1 MPGNKQSGM
10 KEEPAEN
17 TKKRGNMKMKTE
29 LQKQLFALQDPGYRE
44 FHAGL
49 IPGIP
54 KEDIIGIRT
63 PVLRKFAEE
72 FARDHSRGAEMFLKE
87 LPHCY
92 YEENNLHMLL
102 VTKIKDYP
110 ECLRKVEEFLPYI
123 NNWATCD
130 LPAPKCFEKHR
141 EELLPVIRKWLLTTD
156 TYTIRYG
163 IGLLMRLYLDD
174 MYRPEYADL
183 VARVRSE
190 EYYVNMMIAWYF
202 ATALAKQWDT
212 VIPYLEER
220 KLDRWV
226 HQKTIQKA
234 VESFRI
240 TSEQKVYLK
249 SLRYPRK

>member
-1 MPGNKQSGM
+1 
-10 KEEPAEN
+10 
-17 TKKRGNMKMKTE
+17 
-29 LQKQLFALQDPGYRE
+29 
-44 FHAGL
+44 
-49 IPGIP
+49 
-54 KEDIIGIRT
+54 
-63 PVLRKFAEE
+63 
-72 FARDHSRGAEMFLKE
+72 
-87 LPHCY
+87 
-92 YEENNLHMLL
+92 MLL

-110 ECLRKVEEFLPYI
+110 ECLRKVKEFLPYI

-130 LPAPKCFEKHR
+130 LPAPKCFEEYR
-141 EELLPVIRKWLLTTD
+141 EELLPVIREWLLTTD

-163 IGLLMRLYLDD
+163 IGILMRLYLDD
-174 MYRPEYADL
+174 AYRPEYADL

-190 EYYVNMMIAWYF
+190 EYYVNRMIAWYF

-240 TSEQKVYLK
+240 TPEQKVYLK
-249 SLRYPRK
+249 SLRYSKK

>member
-1 MPGNKQSGM
+1 
-10 KEEPAEN
+10 
-17 TKKRGNMKMKTE
+17 
-29 LQKQLFALQDPGYRE
+29 
-44 FHAGL
+44 
-49 IPGIP
+49 
-54 KEDIIGIRT
+54 
-63 PVLRKFAEE
+63 
-72 FARDHSRGAEMFLKE
+72 
-87 LPHCY
+87 
-92 YEENNLHMLL
+92 MLL

-110 ECLRKVEEFLPYI
+110 ECLRKVKEFLPYI

-130 LPAPKCFEKHR
+130 LPAPKCFEKHL
-141 EELLPVIRKWLLTTD
+141 EELLPVIREWVTSTD

-163 IGLLMRLYLDD
+163 IGILMRLYLDD
-174 MYRPEYADL
+174 AYRPEYADL

-240 TSEQKVYLK
+240 TPEQKVYLK